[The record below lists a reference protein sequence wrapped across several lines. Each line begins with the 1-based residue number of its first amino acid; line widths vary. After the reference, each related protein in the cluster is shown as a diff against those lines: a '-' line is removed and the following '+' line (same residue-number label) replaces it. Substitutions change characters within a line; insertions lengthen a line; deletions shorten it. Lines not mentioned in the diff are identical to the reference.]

1 MVLNKFVR
9 PHKVHQGHFWPS
21 KAIFGSNV
29 VIWGFRTFLALK
41 ISNKRVAQFF
51 LIPPA
56 FLHLKWW
63 NRYIFDVQ
71 GSKLAINSKNRA
83 KMAKIGY
90 THMAN
95 LLKKHILWFA
105 SKWPLE
111 HLKDQF
117 TLWYWLGRW
126 TPLKKFHHKQ
136 KNFFGPG
143 HPPTGRNW
151 QARQEMLWK
160 GSNCPKTLLTC
171 IIYDIKSSWPT
182 LGPFR
187 YPRRALKG
195 PFGPGDPPNQGQM

>member
-1 MVLNKFVR
+1 MY
-9 PHKVHQGHFWPS
+9 QGQFWPLQVTW
-21 KAIFGSNV
+21 GSF
-29 VIWGFRTFLALK
+29 WPKKGFRASEAPK
-41 ISNKRVAQFF
+41 ISNKLVAYFF
-51 LIPPA
+51 LILLA

-63 NRYIFDVQ
+63 NRYIFDDER
-71 GSKLAINSKNRA
+71 SKVGKDIKNRA
-83 KMAKIGY
+83 KTAKIGY

-105 SKWPLE
+105 SKWPKI

-126 TPLKKFHHKQ
+126 TPLKNFHHKQ
-136 KNFFGPG
+136 NNFFGPG

-151 QARQEMLWK
+151 QARQKMLWK

-187 YPRRALKG
+187 YPRRAQKG
-195 PFGPGDPPNQGQM
+195 PFGPGWPPIGRNWQAL